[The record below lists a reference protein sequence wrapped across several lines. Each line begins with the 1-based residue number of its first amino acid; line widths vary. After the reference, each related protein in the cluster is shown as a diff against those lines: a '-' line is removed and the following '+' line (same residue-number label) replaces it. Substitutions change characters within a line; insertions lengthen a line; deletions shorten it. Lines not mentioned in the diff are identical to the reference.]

1 MSNVNLSGSLF
12 EYFFSSKIFQL
23 TTDKCKTLLVQAFC
37 NILMKCKEDKFRIVA
52 LPDPEVG
59 KEVLEEEALED
70 YDKDNEGVSSEDAKM
85 HVSYEDIVCAG
96 VANSKLIVPNTEFSD
111 IRVESRRIP

>member
-1 MSNVNLSGSLF
+1 MYVECEFVWLVVQILF
-12 EYFFSSKIFQL
+12 FFSKIFQL

-70 YDKDNEGVSSEDAKM
+70 YDKDNVGVSSEDAKM
-85 HVSYEDIVCAG
+85 HVSYEDIVCVCAG
-96 VANSKLIVPNTEFSD
+96 VANSKLIVSID
-111 IRVESRRIP
+111 RV